1 MMKFG
6 ISDVLRV
13 LFPLDIARPHLG
25 KWQRESVV
33 YQVTALPELEGQ
45 DENFSSSF
53 NLLPKPCKH
62 LKALSYRG
70 GKITKKTSFEL
81 PT

>member
-53 NLLPKPCKH
+53 NLLPQT
-62 LKALSYRG
+62 LQTSESTFIQRG
-70 GKITKKTSFEL
+70 
-81 PT
+81 